1 VKRDYRKA
9 PSPALG
15 RDMEMLVFGDRGIP
29 VVVFPTSMGRFYQ
42 WEDFGMVAHLAPRID
57 AGLLQLHDDEDEGE
71 RHEQQTD
78 QHGQRHTRDRSAF
91 RHYLRPRILS

>member
-1 VKRDYRKA
+1 
-9 PSPALG
+9 
-15 RDMEMLVFGDRGIP
+15 
-29 VVVFPTSMGRFYQ
+29 
-42 WEDFGMVAHLAPRID
+42 MVAHLAPRID